1 LGHLQRAKHALNLSD
16 QQVTDIETIFHDLR
30 TQNQTYRDSL
40 HGAMAD
46 IATTL
51 INNPNDLAAAQALL
65 DKQEATEH
73 QMKVNALQAASKALN
88 VLTPEQRG
96 KLGDF
101 IKEHHG
107 PLARYDDVTVRCL
120 LSRAHRSSKLGSDG
134 RIRDTAT
141 ARRRHLRAARDRRGQ
156 TRRRIGVRLS
166 RVKIHETSVVDRL
179 GNRAQRA
186 RRGRPRA
193 GGFREGLPDHR
204 PLQDG
209 TTLRTV
215 DLSNQIGRA

>member
-1 LGHLQRAKHALNLSD
+1 MNKKHLTIAGVIAALVIVAAPFALAQRMRGAAHGGPGGDLGGVMFLGHLQHAKHALGLSD

-51 INNPNDLAAAQALL
+51 INNPNDVAAAQALL

-88 VLTPEQRG
+88 VLTPDQRA

-107 PLARYDDVTVRCL
+107 PMAR
-120 LSRAHRSSKLGSDG
+120 
-134 RIRDTAT
+134 
-141 ARRRHLRAARDRRGQ
+141 
-156 TRRRIGVRLS
+156 
-166 RVKIHETSVVDRL
+166 
-179 GNRAQRA
+179 
-186 RRGRPRA
+186 
-193 GGFREGLPDHR
+193 
-204 PLQDG
+204 
-209 TTLRTV
+209 
-215 DLSNQIGRA
+215 